1 MKEKKMDLSVL
12 GIMIFF
18 TVMDL
23 FITTIKPSISS
34 SANLNI
40 LEFFKGFGSVIVIVK
55 FAKDPNYKLGYL
67 LSGTF
72 TIIVLEFLIFSFID
86 FYFKMPNLY
95 WIISIQGII
104 NAFLCSYIYQYFKKY
119 SYESMRELEVFK
131 D

>member
-23 FITTIKPSISS
+23 FITTIEPSISS
-34 SANLNI
+34 STNLNI
-40 LEFFKGFGSVIVIVK
+40 LEFFKGFGSIIVIVK
-55 FAKDPNYKLGYL
+55 FAKDSNYKFGYL

-72 TIIVLEFLIFSFID
+72 TIIVLEFMTFSFID

-95 WIISIQGII
+95 WTILIQGVIS
-104 NAFLCSYIYQYFKKY
+104 AFLYSYIFQSFKKY
-119 SYESMRELEVFK
+119 SYESMKELEVFK